1 MNLRGGLALI
11 RGQLFGYLSEKGFFW
26 TLALGWMTAPVI
38 YLLVWQTA
46 VAGGAIGG
54 YDRNDV
60 ILYYLCLIVVNQA
73 TYPTTHWTTAEHIH
87 NGTIS
92 AQLLRPVPLIYHA
105 LGTEFAVKIVCLPFV
120 SAVVIL
126 LGMGFKVRLTL
137 EAEGLMIA
145 AAALVFAAVLRF
157 LLAYAISLLAF
168 WTQQSNALLQVNDT
182 LVFLL
187 AGQVAPLAMF
197 PDELHK
203 LALLLPYRY
212 VVSFPV
218 EAALGKLSAAE
229 IGSGFAISGG
239 WILGLALLTGLLTG
253 RGTKKYT
260 SVGG

>member
-38 YLLVWQTA
+38 YLLVWQA
-46 VAGGAIGG
+46 AAAGGVIGG
-54 YDRNDV
+54 YDRNDF

-92 AQLLRPVPLIYHA
+92 AELLRPVPLIYNA

-120 SAVVIL
+120 TAVVTLFGFGFQVKLTIAADS
-126 LGMGFKVRLTL
+126 LGL
-137 EAEGLMIA
+137 A
-145 AAALVFAAVLRF
+145 AAALLLAMLLRF

-187 AGQVAPLAMF
+187 AGQVAPLALF
-197 PDELHK
+197 PPGLQK
-203 LALLLPYRY
+203 LAMQLPYRY
-212 VVSFPV
+212 MASFPV
-218 EAALGKLSAAE
+218 EAVLGKLSMAE
-229 IGSGFAISGG
+229 IRSGFAVMAG
-239 WILGLALLTGLLTG
+239 WILLLAILTYVLTNK
-253 RGTKKYT
+253 GTRKYSAT
-260 SVGG
+260 GG